1 MLTVTAEARIVASF
15 TFLASLVLGG
25 WNQLA
30 QLGRELLGTS
40 MPESGPEIIVTLG
53 ILLVVAAAAIV
64 ANREAQP
71 TTAEWARHL
80 AGATVILAGLIGV
93 AGTIYLITTAA

>member
-1 MLTVTAEARIVASF
+1 MPTISAEARIIASF
-15 TFLASLVLGG
+15 TLVATLVLGG

-30 QLGRELLGTS
+30 QLGRELLGAS
-40 MPESGPEIIVTLG
+40 VPERGPEIIVTLG
-53 ILLVVAAAAIV
+53 ILLVVAATAIV

-80 AGATVILAGLIGV
+80 AGATVVLAALIGV
-93 AGTIYLITTAA
+93 AGTIYLLTTAV